1 MRSSGRWTAWA
12 GWAELSARKMCVGSS
27 LAPAREAI
35 WGVYIIYI
43 HLLFMHRVVSVTEAC
58 SSCLLWRLALMFVM
72 EASLLLLI
80 VHYQTLKHI
89 QLSPTSNIKGP
100 YGPRRVRRVH

>member
-1 MRSSGRWTAWA
+1 M
-12 GWAELSARKMCVGSS
+12 
-27 LAPAREAI
+27 
-35 WGVYIIYI
+35 
-43 HLLFMHRVVSVTEAC
+43 EAC
-58 SSCLLWRLALMFVM
+58 FNVRYGG
-72 EASLLLLI
+72 LLLLI

>member
-1 MRSSGRWTAWA
+1 
-12 GWAELSARKMCVGSS
+12 
-27 LAPAREAI
+27 
-35 WGVYIIYI
+35 
-43 HLLFMHRVVSVTEAC
+43 
-58 SSCLLWRLALMFVM
+58 MFVM